1 MGKIVYSMAGEG
13 RGHATRVKTI
23 VEGLRHEHEIHL
35 LAPGDAHELL
45 APAYAGTDVRITRLP
60 ALRFGYGRRAGIDPL
75 RTIGGGGR
83 YFAHLPKLRRQVG
96 DFLRRIQPDL
106 AIVDFEPILPRAA
119 RDVGV
124 PFISLDH
131 QHALVVSDFHELAPF
146 LRLCTNAGG
155 IAVRR
160 WSPGQAAIIVSSFYK
175 PPLRPGWHTAQ
186 QVGVLLRPQIAAR
199 TGERGDHLVAYFRR
213 AVNLKVIDALERL
226 GKDVRVYGAGEQPS
240 RGKVSFRPVSEQGFI
255 DDLATSEALIASAGN
270 QVVGEALHLG
280 KPVLGIPE
288 PMNFEQHV
296 NAHFIEK
303 TGAGECSSHEG
314 LTPDRIDDFLQRVDE
329 LRARIPAASHDG
341 TGPALATIRR
351 MLP

>member
-23 VEGLRHEHEIHL
+23 VESLRHEHEIHL
-35 LAPGDAHELL
+35 LAPGDAYELL
-45 APAYAGTDVRITRLP
+45 APAYAGTDVHIRRLP
-60 ALRFGYGRRAGIDPL
+60 ALRFGYGRSAAIDPL
-75 RTIGGGGR
+75 RTIGGGGK
-83 YFAHLPKLRRQVG
+83 YFAHMPKLRRQVG
-96 DFLRRIQPDL
+96 DFLRKLGPDL

-131 QHALVVSDFHELAPF
+131 QHVLVVSDFRELPPF

-155 IAVRR
+155 VAVRR
-160 WSPGQAAIIVSSFYK
+160 WSPGQSAIVVSSFYK
-175 PPLRPGWHTAQ
+175 PPLRTAWRAAQ
-186 QVGVLLRPQIAAR
+186 QVGVLLRPQIASR
-199 TGERGDHLVAYFRR
+199 KGERGQHLVAYFRR
-213 AVNLKVIDALERL
+213 TVNPNVLDALERL
-226 GKDVRVYGAGEQPS
+226 GRDVRVYGAGELPS

-280 KPVLGIPE
+280 KPVFGIPE

-296 NAHFIEK
+296 NAHFIQ
-303 TGAGECSSHEG
+303 TSGAGECSSHDG
-314 LTPDRIDDFLQRVDE
+314 LTPERIDDFLQRIDE
-329 LRARIPAASHDG
+329 FRARIPTDGHDG